1 LKIVYAGFRVKYM
14 FRMADNKDQ
23 RQCLYAPFCHRFHQN
38 LVLDEFYHE
47 NIQNRAEKP
56 GCIFISRGDSK
67 KALSNREIP
76 QAGGLRDENNRV

>member
-1 LKIVYAGFRVKYM
+1 M

-23 RQCLYAPFCHRFHQN
+23 TQCLYAPFCHRFHQD

-56 GCIFISRGDSK
+56 VCIFISVGIQDILNPAMPVDVKRTLNNLD
-67 KALSNREIP
+67 IP
-76 QAGGLRDENNRV
+76 